1 MAPMMTPLTQLSESE
16 KSLWQWVQ
24 EWSQKELKPKVAQMD
39 ETESMDPQIIKQLF
53 ELGIMGIEIPE
64 AYGGTGANFLS
75 SCLVIEAIAQVD
87 PAVAVLVDVQNTL
100 VNNALIRW
108 GSPQQKEKY
117 LPQLATQSIGAYAL
131 SEAQSGSDAFSLQTR
146 AQKEGSF
153 YILTGQKLWITNAQE
168 ADLFIV
174 FANVDPSLGYRGIT
188 AFLVEK
194 GQSGFFVGKKE
205 KKLGIRAS
213 STCELILDGVKVPES
228 QILGA
233 VGQGYK
239 VAIETLN
246 EGRIGIG
253 AQMIGL
259 AMGAYEVALRYSWQR
274 QQFGQPIAQ
283 FQGIQMLLAQ
293 MRTQIEAGR
302 LLVYN
307 AARLKEAGLP
317 FRSEAAMAKYFA
329 SQVAEFVASKAVEIL
344 GGNGF
349 TREYPVEKF
358 YRDAKIGSIYEGT
371 THMQLLTI
379 AKSELARAR
388 PENL

>member
-1 MAPMMTPLTQLSESE
+1 M
-16 KSLWQWVQ
+16 
-24 EWSQKELKPKVAQMD
+24 
-39 ETESMDPQIIKQLF
+39 
-53 ELGIMGIEIPE
+53 
-64 AYGGTGANFLS
+64 
-75 SCLVIEAIAQVD
+75 
-87 PAVAVLVDVQNTL
+87 
-100 VNNALIRW
+100 
-108 GSPQQKEKY
+108 
-117 LPQLATQSIGAYAL
+117 
-131 SEAQSGSDAFSLQTR
+131 
-146 AQKEGSF
+146 
-153 YILTGQKLWITNAQE
+153 
-168 ADLFIV
+168 
-174 FANVDPSLGYRGIT
+174 
-188 AFLVEK
+188 
-194 GQSGFFVGKKE
+194 
-205 KKLGIRAS
+205 GIRAS

-344 GGNGF
+344 GVTDLLENTPLKNF
-349 TREYPVEKF
+349 
-358 YRDAKIGSIYEGT
+358 IG
-371 THMQLLTI
+371 MP
-379 AKSELARAR
+379 KLA
-388 PENL
+388 PFMKEPPICNF